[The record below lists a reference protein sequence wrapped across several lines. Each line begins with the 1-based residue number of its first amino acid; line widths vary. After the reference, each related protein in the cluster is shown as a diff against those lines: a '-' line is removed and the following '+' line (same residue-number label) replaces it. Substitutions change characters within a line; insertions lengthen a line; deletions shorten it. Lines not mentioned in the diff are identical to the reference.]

1 MADLILVLMLALAAL
16 RGWQRGFVVRALQ
29 LVGLIGAGALAYF
42 LLPIPM
48 AHVSSLA
55 RPSLARSIVLIIGVW
70 LAAVAGETLMSILG
84 RRIMAAGAHTIRKGD
99 AVAGAIASMLVTTV
113 LTWFVV
119 TAVRPALPPA
129 LARQVSQSR
138 ILTTTDRVMPEL
150 PRHWAAS
157 LANSINTSRFPDVF
171 SGLSPEPNPA
181 VPSPNAGSASTQ
193 GVKNAAASIVKVLAN
208 SRSCGGSEGSG
219 WVVAPH
225 RIVTNA
231 HVVAGS
237 TAVVVQPGGTGP
249 YLPAT
254 VVAFDPEVD
263 IAILSVPGLKAAP
276 LQRAAQLKNGESAA
290 VAGYPLDG
298 GYRVVAARVRDEI
311 RATGRDIYSTGLVT
325 RDVYSLYA
333 VVQPG
338 NSGGP
343 LLTTS
348 GQVAGTIFA
357 RSTTSTNTGYALT
370 DSTTNKLLDEA
381 ARLSTPTST
390 RGCVVD

>member
-1 MADLILVLMLALAAL
+1 MVDLILALMLVLAAL

-29 LVGLIGAGALAYF
+29 LVGLVGAGALAYF

-48 AHVSSLA
+48 AHIADLA
-55 RPSLARSIVLIIGVW
+55 RPSLARSIVLILVVW
-70 LAAVAGETLMSILG
+70 IVALTGETLMSMLG
-84 RRIMAAGAHTIRKGD
+84 RRIMAAGPHTIRKGD
-99 AVAGAIASMLVTTV
+99 AVAGAVASVLVTTM
-113 LTWFVV
+113 LAWFTV
-119 TAVRPALPPA
+119 TAVRPALPPS
-129 LARQVSQSR
+129 LVREVSQSR
-138 ILTTTDRVMPEL
+138 ILTATDRVMPEL

-157 LANSINTSRFPDVF
+157 LATSINTSRFPDVF
-171 SGLSPEPNPA
+171 SGLSPEPNPT
-181 VPSPNAGSASTQ
+181 VPPPDAASTSTP
-193 GVKNAAASIVKVLAN
+193 GVKSAAAGIVKVLAN

-219 WVVAPH
+219 WVVASH
-225 RIVTNA
+225 RVVTNA

-237 TAVVVQPGGTGP
+237 KTVVVQPGGVGP

-263 IAILSVPGLKAAP
+263 LAILSVPALKAQP
-276 LQRAAQLKNGESAA
+276 LQRAAQLKDGEAGV

-311 RATGRDIYSTGLVT
+311 RATGRDIYSTALVT

-348 GQVAGTIFA
+348 GKVAGTVFA
-357 RSTTSTNTGYALT
+357 RSTTSNDTGYALT
-370 DSTTNKLLDEA
+370 DSATRKLLDEA
-381 ARLSTPTST
+381 AQLSSPVSTS
-390 RGCVVD
+390 GCLAD

>member
-1 MADLILVLMLALAAL
+1 MVDLALVLMLTLAAL

-29 LVGLIGAGALAYF
+29 LAGLLGAGAVAYF

-48 AHVSSLA
+48 AHIPSLS
-55 RPSLARSIVLIIGVW
+55 RPSLARSIVLILGVW
-70 LAAVAGETLMSILG
+70 IVALTGETLMSMLG
-84 RRIMAAGAHTIRKGD
+84 RRMMAGGHQTIRKGD
-99 AVAGAIASMLVTTV
+99 ALAGAVASMLVTTV

-119 TAVRPALPPA
+119 TAVRPALPPS
-129 LARQVSQSR
+129 LVREVGQSR
-138 ILTTTDRVMPEL
+138 ILTATDHAMPEL

-157 LANSINTSRFPDVF
+157 LATSINTSRFPDVF
-171 SGLSPEPNPA
+171 SGLSPEPNPT
-181 VPSPNAGSASTQ
+181 VPAPDAASTTTP
-193 GVKNAAASIVKVLAN
+193 GVRAAAASIVKVLAS

-219 WVVAPH
+219 WVVADH

-237 TAVVVQPGGTGP
+237 TTVVVQPGGVGP

-263 IAILSVPGLKAAP
+263 LAILSVPGLRAAP
-276 LQRAAQLKNGESAA
+276 LQRAGQLKDGQATA

-298 GYRVVAARVRDEI
+298 GYRVVASRVRDEI

-343 LLTTS
+343 LLTTT
-348 GQVAGTIFA
+348 GRVAGTIFA
-357 RSTTSTNTGYALT
+357 RSTTSTTTGYALT
-370 DSTTNKLLDEA
+370 DSTTSRLLDEA
-381 ARLSTPTST
+381 ARLSSPVPT
-390 RGCVVD
+390 RGCLVD